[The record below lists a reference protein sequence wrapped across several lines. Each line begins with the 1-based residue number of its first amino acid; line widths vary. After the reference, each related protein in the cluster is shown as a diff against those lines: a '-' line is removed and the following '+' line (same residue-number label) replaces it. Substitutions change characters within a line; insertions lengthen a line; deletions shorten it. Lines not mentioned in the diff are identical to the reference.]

1 MQFSVPQFI
10 EFESKIVGPLTI
22 RQFAFIAVPFL
33 VSFALFFVLILPV
46 WILVAALLLSVGA
59 AFAFVKIAG
68 RPLYKV
74 ALYALKYF
82 WQPRLFLWRTPIVR
96 QQTVA
101 LPSIQRRRQQLKDIV
116 PDFSKVGKLWQDITT
131 SKEPIPKREKRAPQ
145 KSIGDIQEQYQ
156 VFRRITGEKEVARRV
171 DYR

>member
-22 RQFAFIAVPFL
+22 RQFAFIAGPVL
-33 VSFALFFVLILPV
+33 VSFALFFVLILPL
-46 WILVAALLLSVGA
+46 WILVATVLISFGV
-59 AFAFVKIAG
+59 AFAFIKIAG
-68 RPLYKV
+68 RPLYMV

-82 WQPRLFLWRTPIVR
+82 WQPRLFLWRTPIVH
-96 QQTVA
+96 QETVI
-101 LPSIQRRRQQLKDIV
+101 PSVQRRRQQLKDIV
-116 PDFSKVGKLWQDITT
+116 PDFSKVGKLWQDMTT
-131 SKEPIPKREKRAPQ
+131 SKEPIPKREKRAPK

-156 VFRRITGEKEVARRV
+156 VFRRITGEKEVARRI

>member
-22 RQFAFIAVPFL
+22 RQFAFIAVPVL
-33 VSFALFFVLILPV
+33 VSFALFFVLILPI
-46 WILVAALLLSVGA
+46 WILVATVLLSVGIS
-59 AFAFVKIAG
+59 FAFIKIGG
-68 RPLYKV
+68 RPLYMV
-74 ALYALKYF
+74 VLYALKYF
-82 WQPRLFLWRTPIVR
+82 WQPRLFLWKTPIVVR
-96 QQTVA
+96 QEPA
-101 LPSIQRRRQQLKDIV
+101 IPSVQRRRQQLKDIV
-116 PDFSKVGKLWQDITT
+116 PDFSKIGKLWQDITT
-131 SKEPIPKREKRAPQ
+131 SKEPIPKREKRQPK

>member
-22 RQFAFIAVPFL
+22 RQFLFIAVPSL
-33 VSFALFFVLILPV
+33 ISFVLFFVLVLPV
-46 WILVAALLLSVGA
+46 WILVAAILISIGVS
-59 AFAFVKIAG
+59 FAFVKIAG

-74 ALYALKYF
+74 VLYAFSYF
-82 WQPRLFLWRTPIVR
+82 WQPRLFLWKMPIAR
-96 QQTVA
+96 ETIPTI
-101 LPSIQRRRQQLKDIV
+101 PSVQHRRQQLKDII
-116 PDFSKVGKLWQDITT
+116 PDFSKVGKLWQDLTT
-131 SKEPIPKREKRAPQ
+131 RKEPIPQREKIHSK
-145 KSIGDIQEQYQ
+145 KSIADIQEQYQ

>member
-22 RQFAFIAVPFL
+22 RQFMFIAVPAL
-33 VSFALFFVLILPV
+33 VSFALFFVLVLPV
-46 WILVAALLLSVGA
+46 WIFVATILVSTGVLL
-59 AFAFVKIAG
+59 AFVKIAG

-74 ALYALKYF
+74 MLYAFKFF
-82 WQPRLFLWRTPIVR
+82 WQPRLFLWKSPIIHEQVL
-96 QQTVA
+96 V
-101 LPSIQRRRQQLKDIV
+101 PSVERRRQQLKDII

-131 SKEPIPKREKRAPQ
+131 SKEPIPKREKVHPK

-156 VFRRITGEKEVARRV
+156 VFKRITGEKEVARRV

>member
-22 RQFAFIAVPFL
+22 RQFAFIAVPVL

-46 WILVAALLLSVGA
+46 WILVATILLSVGIS
-59 AFAFVKIAG
+59 FAFIKIGG
-68 RPLYKV
+68 RPLYMV
-74 ALYALKYF
+74 VLYALKYF
-82 WQPRLFLWRTPIVR
+82 WQPRLFLWKTPIVVH
-96 QQTVA
+96 QEPA
-101 LPSIQRRRQQLKDIV
+101 IPSVQRRRQQLKDIV

-131 SKEPIPKREKRAPQ
+131 SKEPIPKREKRQPK